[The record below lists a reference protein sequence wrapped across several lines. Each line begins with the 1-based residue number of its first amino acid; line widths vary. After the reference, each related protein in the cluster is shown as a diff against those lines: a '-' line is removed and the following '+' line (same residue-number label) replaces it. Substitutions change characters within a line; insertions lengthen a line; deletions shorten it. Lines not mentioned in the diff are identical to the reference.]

1 MIDVRGKPVEITI
14 SEDRKTVWVN
24 TLEGCQF
31 RAQSIPEL
39 KIVDSHK
46 KKSGFIYLATRAAT
60 RAYWVF
66 VLCWIGVMIFS
77 WLFDILGLGNH
88 AVGVTIGAVVG
99 ITSGYFLGKRTEMKR
114 LKQ

>member
-1 MIDVRGKPVEITI
+1 MIDIRGKPVEITI

-46 KKSGFIYLATRAAT
+46 KKSEFLYLSPRAVWSFILA
-60 RAYWVF
+60 
-66 VLCWIGVMIFS
+66 WIGGIGFG
-77 WLFDILGLGNH
+77 WFFDSLGLNPGAG
-88 AVGVTIGAVVG
+88 AVIGAVLG
-99 ITSGYFLGKRTEMKR
+99 IISGYFLGKRIEMKE
-114 LKQ
+114 LKK